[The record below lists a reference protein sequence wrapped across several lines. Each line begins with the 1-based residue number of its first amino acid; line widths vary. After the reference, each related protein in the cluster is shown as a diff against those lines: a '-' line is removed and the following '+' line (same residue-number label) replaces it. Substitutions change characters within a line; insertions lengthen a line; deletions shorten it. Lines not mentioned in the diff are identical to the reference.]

1 MTKTVFIFL
10 QRPTHESDKN
20 LLFLMNNLFSIF
32 DPQARIPLIY
42 NWCRALTAL
51 LLIMPQYWKI
61 TNQSNSVINK
71 IILTLHEEIKLTLGR
86 LPSPGVTHV
95 LTSLFLFI
103 IINNFLGLISYIF
116 TATSHLRFTLSLT
129 VIIWTRT
136 IAVSAI
142 KDLNHLLAHLVP
154 VGTPY
159 ALMPLIVLIEL
170 VRRLI
175 RPVTLSVRLAA
186 NMVAGHLLLVLISGP
201 AARSSLILFL
211 VILIR
216 VVLIIILESAV
227 ALIQAYVFITLNSL
241 YINDVNT
248 PNVN

>member
-1 MTKTVFIFL
+1 
-10 QRPTHESDKN
+10 
-20 LLFLMNNLFSIF
+20 
-32 DPQARIPLIY
+32 
-42 NWCRALTAL
+42 
-51 LLIMPQYWKI
+51 
-61 TNQSNSVINK
+61 
-71 IILTLHEEIKLTLGR
+71 
-86 LPSPGVTHV
+86 
-95 LTSLFLFI
+95 
-103 IINNFLGLISYIF
+103 
-116 TATSHLRFTLSLT
+116 
-129 VIIWTRT
+129 
-136 IAVSAI
+136 
-142 KDLNHLLAHLVP
+142 
-154 VGTPY
+154 
-159 ALMPLIVLIEL
+159 MPLIVLIEL